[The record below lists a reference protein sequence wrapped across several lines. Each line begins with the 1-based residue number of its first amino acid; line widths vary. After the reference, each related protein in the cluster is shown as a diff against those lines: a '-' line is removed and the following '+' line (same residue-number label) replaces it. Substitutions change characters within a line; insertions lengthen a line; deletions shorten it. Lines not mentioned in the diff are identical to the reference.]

1 MSACGSGP
9 RQDENEPSGN
19 FPVEISTAQ
28 FPTRQRLAERTE
40 LRIGVRNDGK
50 KAVPA
55 LAVTIS
61 IAGPQGED
69 SMLPFSIRSPQKG
82 LALPDRPV
90 WILEDNYPKLA
101 GSEAPGGAT
110 TANRKTFD
118 FGALAPGDTTTAVW
132 QVTPVKAGDYTLTY
146 RVAAGLSG
154 KAKAVTNTGN
164 PPEGSF
170 RVNITD
176 VPPRTRVNDKGEV
189 VQVPGT

>member
-1 MSACGSGP
+1 MK
-9 RQDENEPSGN
+9 
-19 FPVEISTAQ
+19 ISTAQ
-28 FPTRQRLAERTE
+28 FPTRQRLAEQTE
-40 LRIGVRNDGK
+40 LRIGVANSGK
-50 KAVPA
+50 KALPA

-61 IAGPQGED
+61 IAGPQGKN
-69 SMLPFSIRSPQKG
+69 SILPFSIRSPQKG
-82 LALPDRPV
+82 LAIPDRPV

-101 GSEAPGGAT
+101 GSEAPAGAT

-118 FGALAPGDTTTAVW
+118 FGALKPGQTTTAVW

-146 RVAAGLSG
+146 RVDAGLTG
-154 KAKAVTNTGN
+154 KAKAVTSTGN

-189 VQVPGT
+189 VNIPGT